1 MSQKR
6 PPRPKAPAR
15 RVAPRAAVPSPSA
28 RGPRT
33 PTPRKNPSAPT
44 PGSASRG
51 AAPASRSAAPAAKA
65 AAPRKAAPPAQ
76 TRTPR
81 AAKQRTRPASAAEE
95 ARTPAARTVID
106 ARDRFLAAVR
116 PRPWR
121 RRRRPLLI
129 AALAAVSIAALVVLA
144 LAYLPW
150 LTVQKVQV
158 DGVGYVAA
166 DEVARVVDP
175 LEGQALA
182 FVDTG
187 AVKKQV
193 ASIPG
198 VKSVTTSRQW
208 PSTLRV
214 RVTERLP
221 AALVERDGAQEVVDH
236 GGVSLPQAAA
246 DGRHLPVLAVEPG
259 AKDPEATEATLL
271 EVLGVLPTTVTAQTS
286 RIYASTPSNVTLT
299 LWVDDQEK
307 TVVWGGPEDSA
318 LKAQVV
324 AALAHQPGTII
335 DVSAPEAPTLR

>member
-1 MSQKR
+1 MTQKR
-6 PPRPKAPAR
+6 PPRPKVPAR
-15 RVAPRAAVPSPSA
+15 RAAPRNPAPSPRRAAPSPRRTAPSTRSTA
-28 RGPRT
+28 RE
-33 PTPRKNPSAPT
+33 KNPSAT
-44 PGSASRG
+44 T
-51 AAPASRSAAPAAKA
+51 AAPAAQS
-65 AAPRKAAPPAQ
+65 AAPTAQ
-76 TRTPR
+76 TRTP
-81 AAKQRTRPASAAEE
+81 AS
-95 ARTPAARTVID
+95 RTVID

-121 RRRRPLLI
+121 KRRRPLL
-129 AALAAVSIAALVVLA
+129 LAALVAVTLVALAVAA

-150 LTVQKVQV
+150 LTVQKIQV
-158 DGVGYVAA
+158 DGIGYVAA
-166 DEVARVVDP
+166 DQVARVVDP

-187 AVKKQV
+187 AVNDQV

-221 AALVERDGAQEVVDH
+221 AALVERDGTQEVVDH
-236 GGVSLPQAAA
+236 GGEPLPPAAA
-246 DGRHLPVLAVEPG
+246 DGRHLPVLAVDPG
-259 AKDPEATEATLL
+259 AKDPDATAATLL
-271 EVLGVLPTTVTAQTS
+271 EVLGALPTTVTAQTS
-286 RIYASTPSNVTLT
+286 RIHASTPSNVTLT

>member
-15 RVAPRAAVPSPSA
+15 RVAPRAAAPSPSA

-44 PGSASRG
+44 PGT
-51 AAPASRSAAPAAKA
+51 PSRSAAPAAKA

-81 AAKQRTRPASAAEE
+81 AAKQRTRPAPAAEE

-121 RRRRPLLI
+121 KRRRPLLI
-129 AALAAVSIAALVVLA
+129 AALAAVSIAALAVLA

-150 LTVQKVQV
+150 LTVQKIQV

-246 DGRHLPVLAVEPG
+246 DGRHLPVLAVEVG
-259 AKDPEATEATLL
+259 AKDPDATEATLL
-271 EVLGVLPTTVTAQTS
+271 EVLGALPTTVTAQTS